1 MESPGSDISEELL
14 AFVSLAR
21 LASGTPSFGDIG
33 ALAWGHLRQVA
44 PGATLALFIVD
55 PIRNAV
61 VARYTTGPAASDLA
75 GMVIGIG
82 ERITGWVAAN
92 ARTMVNADA
101 ALDLGREGGP
111 DVQFAMA
118 IPLIAD
124 GSPVGV
130 MALYAA
136 NPFPMTKRADWK

>member
-1 MESPGSDISEELL
+1 M
-14 AFVSLAR
+14 
-21 LASGTPSFGDIG
+21 
-33 ALAWGHLRQVA
+33 
-44 PGATLALFIVD
+44 
-55 PIRNAV
+55 V
-61 VARYTTGPAASDLA
+61 V
-75 GMVIGIG
+75 GIG

-111 DVQFAMA
+111 DVQFATA

-130 MALYAA
+130 MVLYAA
-136 NPFPMTKRADWK
+136 NPFPDDQTRRLEMIAPHLATSVAIAIAADTGMRPGVFAEVSRR